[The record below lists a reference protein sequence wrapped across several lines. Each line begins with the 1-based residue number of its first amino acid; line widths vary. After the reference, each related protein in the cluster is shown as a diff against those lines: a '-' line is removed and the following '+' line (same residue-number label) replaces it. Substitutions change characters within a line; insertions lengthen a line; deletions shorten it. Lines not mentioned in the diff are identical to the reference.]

1 MKELRHTNWEEI
13 EKRSKKAMKVIEDM
27 AKHPL
32 TPEQARVQ
40 VQMLHEKV
48 NNK

>member
-1 MKELRHTNWEEI
+1 MKELRHTNWIEI
-13 EKRSKKAMKVIEDM
+13 EKRNKEAMKAIEEM
-27 AKHPL
+27 GKHPL